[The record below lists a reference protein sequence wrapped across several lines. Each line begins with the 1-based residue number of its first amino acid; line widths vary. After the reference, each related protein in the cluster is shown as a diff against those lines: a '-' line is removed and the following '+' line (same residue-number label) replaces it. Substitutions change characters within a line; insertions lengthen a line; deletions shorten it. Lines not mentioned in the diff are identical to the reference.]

1 MTKNNGE
8 QFLAH
13 CQDNN
18 LEGVADCLYRG
29 VDVNT
34 VSEDG
39 NWCGIY
45 IAARWNYTKLLD
57 ILLGKTSEKVQ
68 FFFFIKSGL

>member
-1 MTKNNGE
+1 MARTNGE

-18 LEGVADCLYRG
+18 LEEVKDSLYRG
-29 VDVNT
+29 VNVNT

-39 NWCGIY
+39 NWCAIY

-57 ILLGKTSEKVQ
+57 ILLGKTSEKSSI
-68 FFFFIKSGL
+68 FFS

>member
-1 MTKNNGE
+1 MVSRNSE
-8 QFLAH
+8 EFLAH

-18 LEGVADCLYRG
+18 LAGVADCLFRG

-39 NWCGIY
+39 NWFGIY
-45 IAARWNYTKLLD
+45 IAARWNYPKLLD
-57 ILLGKTSEKVQ
+57 ILLGKMEEKSVR
-68 FFFFIKSGL
+68 F